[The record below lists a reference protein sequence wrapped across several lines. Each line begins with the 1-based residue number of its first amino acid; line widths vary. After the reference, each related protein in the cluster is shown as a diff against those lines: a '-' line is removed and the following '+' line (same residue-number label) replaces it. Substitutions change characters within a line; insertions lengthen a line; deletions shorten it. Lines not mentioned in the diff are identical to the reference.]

1 MITLNNINKSYQLG
15 RHIIRVLKDIN
26 LQVEKGE
33 FAAIVGPSGSGK
45 STLMN
50 LIGCIDKPDSGSV
63 IVDQMII
70 DYSSLTGLSAFR
82 AGKLGFIFQSFNLI
96 PVLSAYENI
105 EFPLLLTDLNKSE
118 RQTRINTIAEKV
130 GLTTILAHKPAEM
143 SGGQKQRVAIARAL
157 INNPSV
163 VLADEPTANL
173 DEETSHTIMSLMKNL
188 NNDLNSTFLITTH
201 DPLVRNYTEREILLK
216 DGRVL
221 INELEAVS

>member
-188 NNDLNSTFLITTH
+188 NNDINSTFLITTH